1 MSKNRVMET
10 KDKILELI
18 AEQDKIISGLSGQWQ
33 IHNGRIAGFQASIE
47 AASGDQTPAA
57 LVFKRKLEAKIAEEG
72 DAAGKVELKITDAK
86 ARKSAFEETL
96 KFLPKNGADG
106 VQKELRPNTEL
117 AKVRDVL
124 LKEGKS
130 LALDEI
136 ILKIGKAPD
145 DKRDDKS
152 RKVSLRGSLRGYA
165 KEGKFFTI
173 EEGPDAFG
181 LIEFKK

>member
-1 MSKNRVMET
+1 MET
-10 KDKILELI
+10 KDKILELV
-18 AEQDKIISGLSGQWQ
+18 AEQDKIISELCEQLQ
-33 IHNGRIAGFQASIE
+33 VHTGRIAGFQASID
-47 AASGDQTPAA
+47 ASSGDQTPAA
-57 LVFKRKLEAKIAEEG
+57 SIFKRKLEAKIADETDSIDKIG
-72 DAAGKVELKITDAK
+72 LKITNAR

-96 KFLPKNGADG
+96 KLLPKNGADG
-106 VQKELRPNTEL
+106 AQKELRPNTEL

-124 LKEGKS
+124 LKEGKP

-181 LIEFKK
+181 LIEFKKGT